1 MATATSQEDVSAIF
15 KAYPN
20 VKRIN
25 QDEGCF
31 DKDDNKIDVDQDN
44 IDAARVELDKKKY
57 QVQRTGK
64 QDPEFPGVL
73 TTDTIYASVQ
83 EQLDM
88 QYWDAVNGTTTWKD
102 HVAAVKSKYPKPSQ
116 TVKKLT
122 NRT

>member
-1 MATATSQEDVSAIF
+1 MATATSWADVSAIF

-20 VKRIN
+20 VVRVN

-102 HVAAVKSKYPKPSQ
+102 HVAAVKAKYPKPS
-116 TVKKLT
+116 
-122 NRT
+122 

>member
-1 MATATSQEDVSAIF
+1 MATATSWEDVSAIF

-20 VKRIN
+20 VKRMN

-102 HVAAVKSKYPKPSQ
+102 HVAAVKAKYPKPS
-116 TVKKLT
+116 
-122 NRT
+122 